1 MIKWRDF
8 DYWLLVVTLA
18 LTFAGFA
25 MVYSATRGVEG
36 LERLYIQQIIYGAIG
51 LGLMFVLALIDYR
64 FLEHFIW
71 PIYAFCLIM
80 LLAVLFK
87 GKTIYGAQRW
97 LVLGPITFQ
106 PSEPTK
112 IFITIVLAAYFS
124 QLGEKIKRFRYVL
137 FSLLIVAI
145 PALLIYLQPDLGTAI
160 VLGVIWLA
168 LAWQGGV
175 ELKHLGFLGFV
186 GVLSSPVIWFSL
198 KDYMRKR
205 ILIFL
210 NPSLDP
216 GASYNLQQALISL
229 GSGGFFGKGFARGS
243 QSQLQFLRIRHT
255 DFIFSVIGEE
265 LGFFGALLILSL
277 FFVVVWR
284 FFAIAS
290 KARDKF
296 GSLIATG
303 IGAVIL
309 FQVLVNVGMNMGL
322 LPVTGI
328 PLPFLSSGG
337 SALLTFLCGEGLAQS
352 ISMRRRKLDFLP

>member
-8 DYWLLVVTLA
+8 DYSLLAATLTLM
-18 LTFAGFA
+18 LTGFA

-64 FLEHFIW
+64 LLEHFIW

-106 PSEPTK
+106 PSELTK
-112 IFITIVLAAYFS
+112 IFITIVLAAYFA

-137 FSLLIVAI
+137 LSLVIVAI

-175 ELKHLGFLGFV
+175 ELKHLGFLGLV
-186 GVLSSPVIWFSL
+186 GMLSSPVIWFSL

-277 FFVVVWR
+277 LFVMVWR

-352 ISMRRRKLDFLP
+352 VSMRRKKLDFLP

>member
-1 MIKWRDF
+1 MIRWRDF
-8 DYWLLVVTLA
+8 DYWLLVATLA
-18 LTFAGFA
+18 LMFTGFA

-36 LERLYIQQIIYGAIG
+36 LERLHIQQIIYGAIG
-51 LGLMFVLALIDYR
+51 LGAMLALAVIDYR

-71 PIYAFCLIM
+71 PIYAFCLLM
-80 LLAVLFK
+80 LVAVLFK
-87 GKTIYGAQRW
+87 GKAIYGAQRW
-97 LVLGPITFQ
+97 LAFGPITFQ
-106 PSEPTK
+106 PSEPAK
-112 IFITIVLAAYFS
+112 IFITIVLAAYFAR
-124 QLGEKIKRFRYVL
+124 LGEKVRSFRYVL
-137 FSLLIVAI
+137 LSLAIVAA
-145 PALLIYLQPDLGTAI
+145 PALLIYLQPDLGTTI
-160 VLGVIWLA
+160 VLGVIWLT
-168 LAWQGGV
+168 LAWQAGV
-175 ELKHLGFLGFV
+175 ELKHLGFLGVV
-186 GVLSSPVIWFSL
+186 GVLLSPAIWFSL

-205 ILIFL
+205 ILVFL
-210 NPSLDP
+210 NPRLDP

-277 FFVVVWR
+277 LFVVVWR
-284 FFAIAS
+284 FFTIAS
-290 KARDKF
+290 RARDKF

-303 IGAVIL
+303 IGAIIL

-352 ISMRRRKLDFLP
+352 ISMRRKKLDFLP